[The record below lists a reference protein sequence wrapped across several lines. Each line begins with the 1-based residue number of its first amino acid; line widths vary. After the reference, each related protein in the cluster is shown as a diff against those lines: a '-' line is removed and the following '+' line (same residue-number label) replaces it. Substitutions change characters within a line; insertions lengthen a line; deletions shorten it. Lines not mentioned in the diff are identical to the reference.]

1 MALIAST
8 TKPTTSNS
16 LGAGEWAQY
25 TTTAPILGGC
35 KPSGGEQTPINIPVG
50 TKVWGQQPTQAN
62 IQDKMLV
69 VALSGEPVACALTM
83 AKKYNAN
90 GDGRFAEVPAT
101 DMDNPN
107 LSSDPSG
114 DDTNGTNGDAI
125 VTQYRTSGFGLDM
138 LGEYKYYIIGGVV
151 LVIAWRMGF
160 LKKLMPK
167 K

>member
-1 MALIAST
+1 MT
-8 TKPTTSNS
+8 
-16 LGAGEWAQY
+16 
-25 TTTAPILGGC
+25 
-35 KPSGGEQTPINIPVG
+35 
-50 TKVWGQQPTQAN
+50 
-62 IQDKMLV
+62 
-69 VALSGEPVACALTM
+69 
-83 AKKYNAN
+83 KKYNAN

-101 DMDNPN
+101 TMDNPN
-107 LSSDPSG
+107 LSSDPVS

-151 LVIAWRMGF
+151 LVIALRMGF

>member
-8 TKPTTSNS
+8 TKPTTSHS
-16 LGAGEWAQY
+16 LGQGAWAQY
-25 TTTAPILGGC
+25 TTTAPISGGC
-35 KPSGGEQTPINIPVG
+35 GTGGVQTPINIPIG
-50 TKVWGQQPTQAN
+50 TSVWGQQPTQAN
-62 IQDKMLV
+62 IQDKMLII
-69 VALSGEPVACALTM
+69 ALSGEPVACAISM

-90 GDGRFAEVPAT
+90 GSGRFAEVPAT
-101 DMDNPN
+101 TMDNPN

-114 DDTNGTNGDAI
+114 DGTNGTNGDAI

-138 LGEYKYYIIGGVV
+138 LGEYKYYIIGGVI